1 MEQEREVVTACLE
14 QTQQVVE
21 QAREEMRANIEQVQQ
36 VVERERAHLEMEG
49 AELRRQK
56 EVLNNSIN
64 RGRTFDKVHTCTL
77 HVCEYY
83 LAKQ

>member
-1 MEQEREVVTACLE
+1 MEQEREVVTARLE

-56 EVLNNSIN
+56 EVLHNSIN
-64 RGRTFDKVHTCTL
+64 RGDKVHTCTL

>member
-1 MEQEREVVTACLE
+1 MEQEREVVTARLE

-36 VVERERAHLEMEG
+36 VVERERAREG

-56 EVLNNSIN
+56 EVLHNSIN
-64 RGRTFDKVHTCTL
+64 RGRTSYKVHTLCVC
-77 HVCEYY
+77 VCEYY